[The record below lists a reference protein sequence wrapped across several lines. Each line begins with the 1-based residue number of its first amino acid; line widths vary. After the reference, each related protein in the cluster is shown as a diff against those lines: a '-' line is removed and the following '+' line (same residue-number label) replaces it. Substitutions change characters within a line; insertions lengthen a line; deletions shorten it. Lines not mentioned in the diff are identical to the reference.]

1 MRGVLLT
8 GINSCSHRQ
17 SHRMLKAAVSTA
29 VESKQLRSAP
39 SPTRSFA
46 SCAAQTSAQG
56 TEQLRHRSLGDRRM
70 VLLAHLDAAMLQ
82 QWGDFE
88 FDGNSRQ
95 STAHI
100 VVLPAN
106 EPAPF

>member
-1 MRGVLLT
+1 
-8 GINSCSHRQ
+8 
-17 SHRMLKAAVSTA
+17 
-29 VESKQLRSAP
+29 
-39 SPTRSFA
+39 
-46 SCAAQTSAQG
+46 
-56 TEQLRHRSLGDRRM
+56 M
-70 VLLAHLDAAMLQ
+70 VLLADLDAAMLQ